1 MTAKQ
6 FRQFVKTAAECRVSF
21 NLVSGA
27 DAVEIKT
34 TKVALRAAIK
44 GVASDTLVNAEFRE
58 NDGILVMDAN
68 SEFAEVT
75 EGAET
80 L

>member
-6 FRQFVKTAAECRVSF
+6 FRQFLKTASECRVSF
-21 NLVSGA
+21 NLVAGA
-27 DAVEIKT
+27 DVVEIKT

-44 GVASDTLVNAEFRE
+44 GVASDATVNAQFRE
-58 NDGILVMDAN
+58 DDGILIMATN
-68 SEFAEVT
+68 IE
-75 EGAET
+75 ET